1 MEGVEE
7 ANRAAVVSCK
17 RLVAR
22 LSLSAADPFRL
33 AAVAAETEEVVSRF
47 SKVVNILGN
56 RVGHARARVGRR
68 SSPPGDPIA
77 RCLLEY
83 HPPPPVPY
91 CPPAS
96 APQLHGSSSSTPAPP
111 TPLKQMPVPVA
122 AAAAP
127 CATGNGKV
135 VAPAAKG
142 ADRDMFFQTP
152 LLDLSGCSSV
162 TPASIAAA
170 QMNGSRVSAAPAAK
184 AADRDIFFQTP
195 LLDLSACSSVTPAS
209 IAAAQINGSRVTAAP
224 AAKATDRDMF
234 FQTPLLDL
242 SGCSVTPASIAA
254 VQINGSRV
262 SAAPAANPPPPPPPP
277 PQIQFHHPIQQQ
289 QPQKRMLEQQQ
300 KPASSE
306 NKRFHFEPKPASEKP
321 FHIEIP
327 AARSGKEPEVI
338 TFSFDNSVCTS
349 SAATSFFTNMSSQ
362 LISMSET
369 SACAP
374 ASRKA
379 AHKADDDGKCHCPKK
394 KKPREKRVVRM
405 PAVSDKVADIP
416 SDSYSWRKYGQKPIK
431 GSPHPRGY
439 YRCSSIKDCPARKHV
454 ERCRGDAGMLIITYE
469 NDHNHAQPL
478 DLATFTANS
487 EA

>member
-22 LSLSAADPFRL
+22 LSLSAGDPFRL
-33 AAVAAETEEVVSRF
+33 AAVAAETEEAVSRF
-47 SKVVNILGN
+47 GKVVNILSS

-68 SSPPGDPIA
+68 SSPAGDPIA

-91 CPPAS
+91 CPPATATATAT

-111 TPLKQMPVPVA
+111 TPLKQMPVPVV
-122 AAAAP
+122 AAAP
-127 CATGNGKV
+127 CAAGNGKV
-135 VAPAAKG
+135 VAPADNCD
-142 ADRDMFFQTP
+142 ADRDMFF
-152 LLDLSGCSSV
+152 D
-162 TPASIAAA
+162 
-170 QMNGSRVSAAPAAK
+170 
-184 AADRDIFFQTP
+184 
-195 LLDLSACSSVTPAS
+195 
-209 IAAAQINGSRVTAAP
+209 
-224 AAKATDRDMF
+224 
-234 FQTPLLDL
+234 TPLLDL

-254 VQINGSRV
+254 AQINGSRV
-262 SAAPAANPPPPPPPP
+262 SAAPAAKPTDRGMFFQTPLLDLSGCGVTPASIAAAQINGSRVSAAPAASHPPPPPPPPP
-277 PQIQFHHPIQQQ
+277 PQILFHHQIPQQQ
-289 QPQKRMLEQQQ
+289 QQKKRPLEQQR
-300 KPASSE
+300 PASSD
-306 NKRFHFEPKPASEKP
+306 NQRFHFEQKPASEKP

-362 LISMSET
+362 LITMSES

-416 SDSYSWRKYGQKPIK
+416 SDNYSWRKYGQKPIK

-454 ERCRGDAGMLIITYE
+454 ERCRGDAGMLIVTYE

-478 DLATFTANS
+478 DLATLTANS

>member
-22 LSLSAADPFRL
+22 LSLSAGDPFRL
-33 AAVAAETEEVVSRF
+33 AAVAAETEEAVSRF

-68 SSPPGDPIA
+68 SSPPADPIA

-111 TPLKQMPVPVA
+111 PTPLKQMPVPVA
-122 AAAAP
+122 AAAP
-127 CATGNGKV
+127 CAAGNGKV

-142 ADRDMFFQTP
+142 AADRDM
-152 LLDLSGCSSV
+152 
-162 TPASIAAA
+162 
-170 QMNGSRVSAAPAAK
+170 
-184 AADRDIFFQTP
+184 FFQTP

-209 IAAAQINGSRVTAAP
+209 IAAAQINGSRLSAAP
-224 AAKATDRDMF
+224 AAKAPDRDMF
-234 FQTPLLDL
+234 FQTPILDL
-242 SGCSVTPASIAA
+242 SGCTPASIAA

-262 SAAPAANPPPPPPPP
+262 SAAPAANPPPAPPPP
-277 PQIQFHHPIQQQ
+277 PQIQFHHQIPQQQQQQQQ
-289 QPQKRMLEQQQ
+289 QPQKRILEQQQ
-300 KPASSE
+300 RPASSD

-362 LISMSET
+362 LITMSET

-454 ERCRGDAGMLIITYE
+454 ERCRGDAGMLIVTYE

-478 DLATFTANS
+478 DLATLTANS

>member
-22 LSLSAADPFRL
+22 LSLSAGDPFRL
-33 AAVAAETEEVVSRF
+33 AAVAAETEEAVSRF

-68 SSPPGDPIA
+68 SSPPADPIA

-111 TPLKQMPVPVA
+111 PTPLKQMPVPVA
-122 AAAAP
+122 AAAP
-127 CATGNGKV
+127 CAAGNGKV

-142 ADRDMFFQTP
+142 AADRDM
-152 LLDLSGCSSV
+152 
-162 TPASIAAA
+162 
-170 QMNGSRVSAAPAAK
+170 
-184 AADRDIFFQTP
+184 FFQTP

-209 IAAAQINGSRVTAAP
+209 IAAAQINGSRLSAAP
-224 AAKATDRDMF
+224 AAKAPDRDMF
-234 FQTPLLDL
+234 FQTPILDL
-242 SGCSVTPASIAA
+242 SGCTPASIAA

-262 SAAPAANPPPPPPPP
+262 SAAPAANPPPAPPPP
-277 PQIQFHHPIQQQ
+277 PQIQFHHQIPQQQQQQ
-289 QPQKRMLEQQQ
+289 QPQKRILEQQQ
-300 KPASSE
+300 RPASSD

-362 LISMSET
+362 LITMSET

-394 KKPREKRVVRM
+394 KSVP
-405 PAVSDKVADIP
+405 VA
-416 SDSYSWRKYGQKPIK
+416 
-431 GSPHPRGY
+431 
-439 YRCSSIKDCPARKHV
+439 CARH
-454 ERCRGDAGMLIITYE
+454 
-469 NDHNHAQPL
+469 
-478 DLATFTANS
+478 
-487 EA
+487 